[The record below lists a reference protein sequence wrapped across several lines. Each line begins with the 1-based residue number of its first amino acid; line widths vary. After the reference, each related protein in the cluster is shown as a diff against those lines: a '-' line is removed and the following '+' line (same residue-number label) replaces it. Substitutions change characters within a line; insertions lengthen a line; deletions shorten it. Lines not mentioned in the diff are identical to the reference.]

1 MKKLTFLLL
10 SIALVFSLLLTS
22 CNGIGNSPD
31 GDKDDG
37 GNVGDTDNNGSNTGD
52 SDKNDGNNAGD
63 TDNNE
68 GNNTGDTDNN
78 DGNNTGDDG
87 NTGDENN
94 TDDSGNTGSVSG
106 DFEVVEDAP
115 TYNAY
120 WDETLINY
128 QLTEATDGG
137 RFTSGTRRYYAGG
150 DTASTKVIDISIR
163 NRNGTAAKNAKVKIN
178 YQYLADTKNND
189 WSKNI
194 ETFFIN
200 SINYK
205 AGKSV
210 DIYCNFAYDLTGAA
224 AKGCFANLFSNT
236 DLSEKKYGAGK
247 NFFRFT
253 EADYE
258 YECENYFDRGVGE
271 GYFFRYMQSLTLS
284 NDKMYVLGSDYCTDL
299 VRAFHVV
306 PVNIELMN
314 NINPAVLA
322 ANLGD
327 DYNEELTNIQN
338 LYEMVWA
345 NKWNYDTLLKFS
357 KSVYTPNQNGLSAN
371 ADITDTLG
379 FGIPAGTSLPACGL
393 LYSSSVE
400 ILKKEHLTAEEKDRI
415 IANSLNNPID
425 YKKAN
430 FIVGDYLVYY
440 PDTNQR
446 FTDFADALNDLFERG
461 KTMGV
466 CIVNSADG
474 DCRASF
480 IGGKMLFGSIIE
492 LGSLEDPDYQGMR
505 AGTGFGIVPVP
516 VFDPD
521 DEYRTFVH
529 NNARVIAIETRTDR
543 FEQISAY
550 LDCQSR
556 TSSDI
561 LNMYYESELA
571 QSLRGEIG
579 DDNSKMLTYIRNH
592 AGSVFDKTCED
603 LIGVFNVEVAS
614 RKWHEILRINRYQVF
629 NMGMIYEGRIE
640 TMPTDLKAVI
650 NAWNSLQ

>member
-1 MKKLTFLLL
+1 MKTKIICLLL
-10 SIALVFSLLLTS
+10 AMVMVIGMLVS
-22 CNGIGNSPD
+22 CDGGGNTDNGGNNGGNTGDTGNNGGNTGD
-31 GDKDDG
+31 GGNNDGGNTDDG
-37 GNVGDTDNNGSNTGD
+37 GNTGGTGSD
-52 SDKNDGNNAGD
+52 SDN
-63 TDNNE
+63 
-68 GNNTGDTDNN
+68 
-78 DGNNTGDDG
+78 
-87 NTGDENN
+87 
-94 TDDSGNTGSVSG
+94 
-106 DFEVVEDAP
+106 FEVVEGAP
-115 TYNAY
+115 TYETY
-120 WDETLINY
+120 WKETPIIY
-128 QLTEATDGG
+128 ELTEASDGG
-137 RFTSGTRRYYAGG
+137 QFTAGTRRYYAGG
-150 DTASTKVIDISIR
+150 DTASTKVIDVNIR

-189 WSKNI
+189 WSRSVETIFKNS
-194 ETFFIN
+194 T
-200 SINYK
+200 SYV

-236 DLSEKKYGAGK
+236 DLSEKAYGTGK

-253 EADYE
+253 EEDYE
-258 YECENYFDRGVGE
+258 YMSENYFDSGVGE
-271 GYFFRYMQSLTLS
+271 GYFFQYMQSLTLS

-561 LNMYYESELA
+561 LNMYYENELA
-571 QSLRGEIG
+571 QSLQGETG
-579 DDNSKMLTYIRNH
+579 DDNSRMLTYIRNH
-592 AGSVFDKTCED
+592 VRNVFDKTYED
-603 LIGVFNVEVAS
+603 VMGVFNAS
-614 RKWHEILRINRYQVF
+614 TDAEATMRRWHETLRINKFQISS
-629 NMGMIYEGRIE
+629 MGTLYAERKDAKAA
-640 TMPTDLKAVI
+640 DLKAVI
-650 NAWNSLQ
+650 DAWNNLK